1 MKHRLPSLDS
11 LKAFEAAARHL
22 SFSHAAQELF
32 ITKGAVSYQIRKLES
47 SLDCALFRRSVRQ
60 VYLTNAGQELMQ
72 TTHRLFAEL
81 ERTLDQI
88 RPGDSR
94 HDVLVG
100 VTTYVAL
107 RWLSSRISGFND
119 RHPKVSIL
127 LQHPVNAE
135 EFSIQEVDFAI
146 RWCAMDGIKSGK
158 RRLEM
163 PMPLFPVCS
172 PGLLERHGIIVEK
185 QKLSRSDL
193 SSTSLNSIPLLCEDR
208 ALDLWQSWYDE
219 QPQALDN
226 PRRTIADANVRTQAA
241 VDGQGWTMADNLMQ
255 REIDSDVL
263 VAPFR
268 HQLQGYG
275 YAIESSPGRFLSQNA
290 NDLRQWL
297 LDNA

>member
-1 MKHRLPSLDS
+1 MS
-11 LKAFEAAARHL
+11 
-22 SFSHAAQELF
+22 
-32 ITKGAVSYQIRKLES
+32 
-47 SLDCALFRRSVRQ
+47 
-60 VYLTNAGQELMQ
+60 
-72 TTHRLFAEL
+72 
-81 ERTLDQI
+81 
-88 RPGDSR
+88 
-94 HDVLVG
+94 
-100 VTTYVAL
+100 
-107 RWLSSRISGFND
+107 
-119 RHPKVSIL
+119 
-127 LQHPVNAE
+127 
-135 EFSIQEVDFAI
+135 
-146 RWCAMDGIKSGK
+146 
-158 RRLEM
+158 
-163 PMPLFPVCS
+163 LFPVCS
-172 PGLLERHGIIVEK
+172 PDLLERHGFIAEK

-219 QPQALDN
+219 QSQVLDN

-255 REIDSDVL
+255 IELESGAL